1 MNQADI
7 PELLTRLQ
15 SDEDAT
21 RKLAVFKLQA
31 SINDPSIADVFI
43 STGGLKVL
51 RQLIMTASG
60 NTLAYALAALSRLL
74 EVEMGWEIFESNGA
88 EALVER
94 LVGLIVT
101 HPLVNILRGAMSIL
115 VAVVGHSQNS
125 GESSKVP
132 GVFGFR
138 ALKPAVAVYPQ
149 FFEMVVSQLKSA
161 DHLLCSNALMLLN
174 ALLRDG
180 LSRVG
185 SKKENPGES
194 SRTGE
199 KWPQLISKLQDLGIV
214 QAAYDLMQSSS
225 LQDMAHSLL
234 EFQAVSKLILKKR
247 RDTEIQLEN
256 SEHQN
261 ILERIYLSSQKK
273 DEKVVQGKIKQT
285 EHPATD
291 GKINSKEENP
301 DKWRK
306 LGFQTEN
313 LSWDFEQ
320 TGFLGLMDLAYFV
333 AKDENGFQKLLQE
346 QESKPSNERCPIA
359 RASLSVTR
367 ILYDHFEID
376 RSDSEDIKNYRVL
389 DGMKNYADLFRPFI
403 LQWSRIH
410 RKVLRAFIILW
421 KQVGA
426 EQEEFG
432 KVLELLRILVDK
444 VLSGVSRTKDI
455 KEIEEEILELDC
467 HRLRKIQM
475 EVLNNAFEDEWE
487 LHLTQIRNELRNEAL
502 QFMKEQRIRSLLNGA
517 WFHRTEINSSVQ
529 EFQNETN
536 HSPAWQYVKLS
547 HDRRYLHYGDFDS
560 QAIKNPPLD
569 ILSQKID
576 LESISSVDSNTS
588 SCGNEDSGASI
599 PTTVG
604 TTRPSEEQTK
614 ITGITIRCFASIQNG
629 DQCNLD
635 TSNGSI
641 PENTVLALVP
651 TNKNVASSWL
661 DGLLML
667 LNQAPITPET
677 NKLINFICDY
687 GLKIRL
693 LNVRMDDFLDPLDG
707 AGTVPSREGLDEDYF
722 YEM

>member
-15 SDEDAT
+15 SNEDST

-43 STGGLKVL
+43 STGGLKIL

-115 VAVVGHSQNS
+115 VAVVSHSQNS
-125 GESSKVP
+125 RESSKVP

-161 DHLLCSNALMLLN
+161 DHLLCSSALMLLN

-180 LSRVG
+180 LSRVEPKEKNSG
-185 SKKENPGES
+185 ELSKA
-194 SRTGE
+194 GE
-199 KWPQLISKLQDLGIV
+199 KWPQLINKLQDLGIV

-225 LQDMAHSLL
+225 LQDMTHSLL

-247 RDTEIQLEN
+247 RDTEVQLEN
-256 SEHQN
+256 SEHVG
-261 ILERIYLSSQKK
+261 ILERIYISSQKK
-273 DEKVVQGKIKQT
+273 SKNEAQSKIKQT
-285 EHPATD
+285 ENSSTD
-291 GKINSKEENP
+291 GKKKINKENP
-301 DKWRK
+301 DKWTN

-333 AKDENGFQKLLQE
+333 AKDEDGFQKLLQE
-346 QESKPSNERCPIA
+346 QETRPFNERCPIA

-367 ILYDHFEID
+367 TLYDHFEID
-376 RSDSEDIKNYRVL
+376 RSDLEDIKNYRAL
-389 DGMKNYADLFRPFI
+389 DGMKNYADFFRPFI

-410 RKVLRAFIILW
+410 RKALSSFIILW

-432 KVLELLRILVDK
+432 KVVELLRILVDK
-444 VLSGVSRTKDI
+444 VLSGVARTKDI
-455 KEIEEEILELDC
+455 KEIEEEIAGFDY
-467 HRLRKIQM
+467 RQLRKIQM
-475 EVLNNAFEDEWE
+475 EILNNAFEDEWE
-487 LHLTQIRNELRNEAL
+487 LHLTQIREELRNEAL

-517 WFHRTEINSSVQ
+517 WFHRTETNSSIP
-529 EFQNETN
+529 ESPNETTY
-536 HSPAWQYVKLS
+536 SAAWQYVKLS
-547 HDRRYLHYGDFDS
+547 YDKRYLHYGDFDS

-576 LESISSVDSNTS
+576 LENISSVDSNTS
-588 SCGNEDSGASI
+588 LCGNEDSSAYT
-599 PTTVG
+599 PTTTV
-604 TTRPSEEQTK
+604 TARPSEDPST
-614 ITGITIRCFASIQNG
+614 ITGITIRCFDTIQNG

-641 PENTVLALVP
+641 PEKIVLVLVP
-651 TNKNVASSWL
+651 INKNLASSWL

-667 LNQAPITPET
+667 LNQAPITSET
-677 NKLINFICDY
+677 SKLVNFICDY

-707 AGTVPSREGLDEDYF
+707 AGIIPSREGLDDDYF

>member
-51 RQLIMTASG
+51 QQLIMTSSG

-101 HPLVNILRGAMSIL
+101 QPLVNILRGAMSIL

-125 GESSKVP
+125 RKSSKVP
-132 GVFGFR
+132 EVFGFR

-149 FFEMVVSQLKSA
+149 FFEMVVLQLKSA

-180 LSRVG
+180 LSKVE
-185 SKKENPGES
+185 SKEEKSVEL
-194 SRTGE
+194 SRAGE
-199 KWPQLISKLQDLGIV
+199 KWPQLINKLQDLGIV
-214 QAAYDLMQSSS
+214 QAAYDIMQSSS

-234 EFQAVSKLILKKR
+234 EFQTVSKLILKKR
-247 RDTEIQLEN
+247 RDTEVQLEN
-256 SEHQN
+256 LEHQD
-261 ILERIYLSSQKK
+261 ILENIYLSSQKK
-273 DEKVVQGKIKQT
+273 NKKEAQSKIKQT
-285 EHPATD
+285 EHSSKD
-291 GKINSKEENP
+291 GKRNGSEENSY
-301 DKWRK
+301 KWRN

-320 TGFLGLMDLAYFV
+320 TGFLGLMDLACFV
-333 AKDENGFQKLLQE
+333 SKDEDGFQKLLQE
-346 QESKPSNERCPIA
+346 QDTRPSNERCPIA

-376 RSDSEDIKNYRVL
+376 RSDPEDIKNYRAL
-389 DGMKNYADLFRPFI
+389 DGMKNYADFFRPFI

-410 RKVLRAFIILW
+410 KKALSSFIILW

-426 EQEEFG
+426 DQEEFV
-432 KVLELLRILVDK
+432 KVVELLRILIDK
-444 VLSGVSRTKDI
+444 VLSGVARTKDI
-455 KEIEEEILELDC
+455 KEIEEEIGRID
-467 HRLRKIQM
+467 HRQLRKIQM
-475 EVLNNAFEDEWE
+475 EVLNNTFEDEWE
-487 LHLTQIRNELRNEAL
+487 LHLTQIREELRGEAL
-502 QFMKEQRIRSLLNGA
+502 QFMKEQRIRSLLNGS
-517 WFHRTEINSSVQ
+517 WFHRTEINNSITES
-529 EFQNETN
+529 QNETIY
-536 HSPAWQYVKLS
+536 SPAWQYVKLS
-547 HDRRYLHYGDFDS
+547 YDRRYLHYGNFDS
-560 QAIKNPPLD
+560 QAIKNPSMD
-569 ILSQKID
+569 VLSQKID
-576 LESISSVDSNTS
+576 LENISSVDSNTS
-588 SCGNEDSGASI
+588 SCGNEYSGACT
-599 PTTVG
+599 PTTVV
-604 TTRPSEEQTK
+604 TARPSEAQTT
-614 ITGITIRCFASIQNG
+614 ITGITIRCFASTQKS
-629 DQCNLD
+629 DQCNSN

-641 PENTVLALVP
+641 PEKTVLVLIP
-651 TNKNVASSWL
+651 TNKNLASSWL

-693 LNVRMDDFLDPLDG
+693 LNVRMDDFLDSLDG